1 MRRLAAIVA
10 ATALVLTGA
19 SATADPGHERPKIT
33 TVEFLQPPLKA
44 GIDETLKVVA
54 HDPDSWISE
63 VQVQWRDDADNGGV
77 VFAHTGCV
85 QDPDYSTPGTRA
97 RLLIPVNFE
106 RPGTY
111 HLEVRAIS
119 SFKCRGGE
127 DSKTSRTVE
136 REVVVAD
143 VLSSRPDADDA
154 SGAFDIESIE
164 QTQQPSMTSA
174 TTEIVHRVTTF
185 QPWSNDALAGP
196 AYMEMSFD
204 LDGDP
209 SSFERV
215 LTIDMDEEDGT
226 LWASM
231 LDPSTGQGRGY
242 AAVSR
247 PDDRTVAVRFPP
259 LLLRKGL
266 RAYRWFAYADSG
278 AVELCAPTDP
288 CTDRAPDAG
297 VMRHRL

>member
-1 MRRLAAIVA
+1 MRKAAALVSA
-10 ATALVLTGA
+10 AALVLTGA
-19 SATADPGHERPKIT
+19 SAAADPGHERPKIT
-33 TVEFLQPPLKA
+33 TVEFLLPPVKA
-44 GIDETLKVVA
+44 GIDETMKVVA

-63 VQVQWRDDADNGGV
+63 VQVRWEDDAHNGGV

-97 RLLIPVNFE
+97 KLLIPVNFDH
-106 RPGTY
+106 PGTY

-136 REVVVAD
+136 REVVVVD
-143 VLSSRPDADDA
+143 VFSSRSDADDA

-164 QTQQPSMTSA
+164 QTQQSSTTSA
-174 TTEIVHRVTTF
+174 TTEIIHRITTF
-185 QPWSNDALAGP
+185 EPWSNDALAGP

-204 LDGDP
+204 LDGDL

-215 LTIDMDEEDGT
+215 LTIDMDENDGT

-231 LDPSTGQGRGY
+231 LDAATGQSRGY
-242 AAVSR
+242 AAVGR
-247 PDDRTVAVRFPP
+247 PDDKTIEVRFPP

-266 RAYRWFAYADSG
+266 RSYRWFAYVDSG